1 MMTNKKGNHR
11 MNSNRFI
18 QIMKSR
24 QHIVLALLVAVALP
38 LSLVLSGCAAS
49 TPLTLAPPAVSPKE
63 PVTTPSALPVVS
75 LYDEEAIVTLYN
87 QTIPAVVEIKTVVRG
102 NESPG
107 GMFGTPNLRGQGSGF
122 IVDKE
127 GHILTNNHVV
137 DGASSVN
144 VTLHSGETLD
154 AQVVGTDREND
165 LALLKVDAG
174 KISSIS
180 PLPWGDSDNVKPGQM
195 AIALGSPFGLEGSIT
210 VGIISGVERV
220 MASAHERSIT
230 NMLQTDTAINP
241 GNSGGPLLD
250 SKGEVIGINTAIE
263 PSSNGIGF
271 AIPIN
276 NAKSLL
282 PALLQGG
289 EVSTPWLGI
298 SGTEIDQTLASK
310 LDLATD
316 HGVYVVSVMP
326 DSPAEKAGLV
336 PGGSDQG
343 SPTSGGDIIT
353 AINGREV
360 TAVSDLLQYLN
371 TKKVGEQVSL
381 TVIRGDETIVVE
393 VTLGEWPQDITL
405 PQG

>member
-1 MMTNKKGNHR
+1 MMTNKKGNHS

-18 QIMKSR
+18 QIVKSR
-24 QHIVLALLVAVALP
+24 QRIVLVLLIAVALP

-49 TPLTLAPPAVSPKE
+49 TPLTLAPPAISPRE
-63 PVTTPSALPVVS
+63 PVTAPSALPVVS

-87 QTIPAVVEIKTVVRG
+87 QMIPAVVEIKTVER
-102 NESPG
+102 
-107 GMFGTPNLRGQGSGF
+107 RGQGSGF

-137 DGASSVN
+137 DGASSVS

-165 LALLKVDAG
+165 LALLKVDTG

-180 PLPWGDSDNVKPGQM
+180 PLPWGNSDNVNPGQM

-220 MASAHERSIT
+220 MAGAHERSIT

-250 SKGEVIGINTAIE
+250 SKGEVIGINTAIQ
-263 PSSNGIGF
+263 PASNGIGF

-326 DSPAEKAGLV
+326 DSSAEKAGLV

-393 VTLGEWPQDITL
+393 VTLGEWPQDIAL

>member
-1 MMTNKKGNHR
+1 

-18 QIMKSR
+18 QIVKSR
-24 QHIVLALLVAVALP
+24 QRIVLVLLIAVALP

-49 TPLTLAPPAVSPKE
+49 TPLTVAPPAISPRE
-63 PVTTPSALPVVS
+63 PVTAPSALPVVS

-87 QTIPAVVEIKTVVRG
+87 QMIPAVVEIKTVER
-102 NESPG
+102 
-107 GMFGTPNLRGQGSGF
+107 RGQGSGF

-137 DGASSVN
+137 DGASSVS

-165 LALLKVDAG
+165 LALLKVDTG

-180 PLPWGDSDNVKPGQM
+180 PLPWGNSDNVNPGQM

-220 MASAHERSIT
+220 MAGAHERSIT

-250 SKGEVIGINTAIE
+250 SKGEVIGINTAIQ

-298 SGTEIDQTLASK
+298 SGTAIDQTLSSK
-310 LDLATD
+310 LDLAAD
-316 HGVYVVSVMP
+316 HGIYVVSVMQ

-360 TAVSDLLQYLN
+360 TAVSEILQYLN

-393 VTLGEWPQDITL
+393 VTLGEWPEDIVL

>member
-1 MMTNKKGNHR
+1 

-18 QIMKSR
+18 QIVKSR
-24 QHIVLALLVAVALP
+24 QRIVLVLLIAVALP

-49 TPLTLAPPAVSPKE
+49 TPLTLAPPAISPRE
-63 PVTTPSALPVVS
+63 PVTAPSTLPVVS

-87 QTIPAVVEIKTVVRG
+87 QMIPAVVEIKTVER
-102 NESPG
+102 
-107 GMFGTPNLRGQGSGF
+107 RGQGSGF

-137 DGASSVN
+137 DGASSVS

-165 LALLKVDAG
+165 LALLKVDTG

-180 PLPWGDSDNVKPGQM
+180 PLPWGNSDNVNPGQM

-220 MASAHERSIT
+220 MAGAHERSIT

-250 SKGEVIGINTAIE
+250 SKGEVIGINTAIQ

-316 HGVYVVSVMP
+316 HGVYVVSVIP
-326 DSPAEKAGLV
+326 DSSAEKAGLV

-360 TAVSDLLQYLN
+360 TAVSEILQYLN

-393 VTLGEWPQDITL
+393 VTLGEWPQDIVL

>member
-1 MMTNKKGNHR
+1 MMTNKKGNHS

-18 QIMKSR
+18 QIVKSR
-24 QHIVLALLVAVALP
+24 QRIVLVLLIAVALP

-49 TPLTLAPPAVSPKE
+49 TPLTVAPPAISPRE
-63 PVTTPSALPVVS
+63 PVTAPSALPVVS

-87 QTIPAVVEIKTVVRG
+87 QMIPAVVEIKTVER
-102 NESPG
+102 
-107 GMFGTPNLRGQGSGF
+107 RGQGSGF

-137 DGASSVN
+137 DGASSVS

-165 LALLKVDAG
+165 LALLKVDTG

-180 PLPWGDSDNVKPGQM
+180 PLPWGNSDNVNPGQM

-220 MASAHERSIT
+220 MAGAHERSIT

-250 SKGEVIGINTAIE
+250 SKGEVIGINTAIQ

-326 DSPAEKAGLV
+326 DSSAEKAGLV

-360 TAVSDLLQYLN
+360 TAVSEILQYLN

-393 VTLGEWPQDITL
+393 VTLGEWPEDIVL

>member
-1 MMTNKKGNHR
+1 MTNKKGNHS

-18 QIMKSR
+18 QIVKSR
-24 QHIVLALLVAVALP
+24 QRIVLVLLIAVALP

-49 TPLTLAPPAVSPKE
+49 TPLTLAPPAISPRE
-63 PVTTPSALPVVS
+63 PVTAPSALPVVS

-87 QTIPAVVEIKTVVRG
+87 QMIPAVVEIKTVER
-102 NESPG
+102 
-107 GMFGTPNLRGQGSGF
+107 RGQGSGF

-137 DGASSVN
+137 DGASSVS

-165 LALLKVDAG
+165 LALLKVDTG

-180 PLPWGDSDNVKPGQM
+180 PLPWGNSDNVNPGQM

-220 MASAHERSIT
+220 MAGAHERSIT

-250 SKGEVIGINTAIE
+250 SKGEVIGINTAIQ
-263 PSSNGIGF
+263 PASNGIGF

-326 DSPAEKAGLV
+326 DSSAEKAGLV

-360 TAVSDLLQYLN
+360 TAVSEILQYLN

-393 VTLGEWPQDITL
+393 VTLGEWPQDIVL

>member
-1 MMTNKKGNHR
+1 

-18 QIMKSR
+18 QIVKSR
-24 QHIVLALLVAVALP
+24 QRIVLVLLIAVALP

-49 TPLTLAPPAVSPKE
+49 TPLTLAPPAISPRE
-63 PVTTPSALPVVS
+63 PVTAPSALPVVS

-87 QTIPAVVEIKTVVRG
+87 QMIPAVVEIKTVER
-102 NESPG
+102 
-107 GMFGTPNLRGQGSGF
+107 RGQGSGF

-137 DGASSVN
+137 DGASSVS

-165 LALLKVDAG
+165 LALLKVDTG

-180 PLPWGDSDNVKPGQM
+180 PLPWGNSDNVNPGQM

-220 MASAHERSIT
+220 MAGAHERSIT

-250 SKGEVIGINTAIE
+250 SKGEVIGINTAIQ

-326 DSPAEKAGLV
+326 DSSAEKAGLV

-360 TAVSDLLQYLN
+360 TAVSEILQYLN

-393 VTLGEWPQDITL
+393 VTLGEWPQDIVL

>member
-1 MMTNKKGNHR
+1 
-11 MNSNRFI
+11 MNSNRFVR
-18 QIMKSR
+18 IMKSR
-24 QHIVLALLVAVALP
+24 QRIVLASLVAVALP

-63 PVTTPSALPVVS
+63 PVTAPSALPVVS

-87 QTIPAVVEIKTVVRG
+87 QTIPAVVEIRAVVR
-102 NESPG
+102 
-107 GMFGTPNLRGQGSGF
+107 RGQGSGF

-180 PLPWGDSDNVKPGQM
+180 PLPWGNSDNVKPGQM

-250 SKGEVIGINTAIE
+250 SKGEVIGINTAIQ

-289 EVSTPWLGI
+289 EVGTPWLGI

-310 LDLATD
+310 LDLATA

-393 VTLGEWPQDITL
+393 VTLGEWPQDIAL

>member
-1 MMTNKKGNHR
+1 

-165 LALLKVDAG
+165 LALLKVDTG

-220 MASAHERSIT
+220 MAGAHERSIT

-250 SKGEVIGINTAIE
+250 SKGEVIGINTAIQ

-393 VTLGEWPQDITL
+393 VTLGEWPQDIVL

>member
-1 MMTNKKGNHR
+1 
-11 MNSNRFI
+11 MNSNRFVR
-18 QIMKSR
+18 IMKSR
-24 QHIVLALLVAVALP
+24 QRIVLALLVAVAVP

-63 PVTTPSALPVVS
+63 PVTAPSALPVVS

-87 QTIPAVVEIKTVVRG
+87 QTIPAVVEIKTVVSG

-165 LALLKVDAG
+165 LALLKVDTE
-174 KISSIS
+174 KIISIS

-210 VGIISGVERV
+210 VGIISGVERA
-220 MASAHERSIT
+220 MAGAQARSIT
-230 NMLQTDTAINP
+230 NMLQTDAAINP

-250 SKGEVIGINTAIE
+250 SKGEVIGINTAIKA
-263 PSSNGIGF
+263 SSNGIGF

-289 EVSTPWLGI
+289 EVSTPWLGV
-298 SGTEIDQTLASK
+298 SGTEIDETLASK
-310 LDLATD
+310 LNLATD
-316 HGVYVVSVMP
+316 HGVYVVSVLP
-326 DSPAEKAGLV
+326 ASPAEKAGLV
-336 PGGSDQG
+336 PGGSDQSG
-343 SPTSGGDIIT
+343 PTPGGDIIT
-353 AINGREV
+353 AIDGRNV
-360 TAVSDLLQYLN
+360 ATVSDLLQYFN

-381 TVIRGDETIVVE
+381 TVIRGGKTITVE
-393 VTLGEWPQDITL
+393 VTLGEWPKDMPL

>member
-1 MMTNKKGNHR
+1 

-18 QIMKSR
+18 QIVKSR
-24 QHIVLALLVAVALP
+24 QRIVLVLLIAVALP

-49 TPLTLAPPAVSPKE
+49 TPLTLAPPAISPRE
-63 PVTTPSALPVVS
+63 PVTAPSALPVVS

-87 QTIPAVVEIKTVVRG
+87 QMIPAVVEIKTVER
-102 NESPG
+102 
-107 GMFGTPNLRGQGSGF
+107 RGQGSGF

-137 DGASSVN
+137 DGASSVS

-165 LALLKVDAG
+165 LALLKVDTG

-180 PLPWGDSDNVKPGQM
+180 PLPWGNSDNVNPGQM

-220 MASAHERSIT
+220 MAGAHERSIT

-250 SKGEVIGINTAIE
+250 SKGEVIGINTAIQ
-263 PSSNGIGF
+263 PASNGIGF

-360 TAVSDLLQYLN
+360 TAVSEILQYLN

-393 VTLGEWPQDITL
+393 VTLGEWPQDIVL

>member
-1 MMTNKKGNHR
+1 

-18 QIMKSR
+18 QIVKSR
-24 QHIVLALLVAVALP
+24 QRIVLVLLIAVALP

-49 TPLTLAPPAVSPKE
+49 TPLTLAPPAISPRE
-63 PVTTPSALPVVS
+63 PVTAPSALPVVS

-87 QTIPAVVEIKTVVRG
+87 QMIPAVVEIKTVER
-102 NESPG
+102 
-107 GMFGTPNLRGQGSGF
+107 RGQGSGF

-137 DGASSVN
+137 DGASSVS

-165 LALLKVDAG
+165 LALLKVDTG

-180 PLPWGDSDNVKPGQM
+180 PLPWGNSDNVNPGQM

-220 MASAHERSIT
+220 MAGAHERSIT

-250 SKGEVIGINTAIE
+250 SKGEVIGINTAIQ
-263 PSSNGIGF
+263 PASNGIGF

-326 DSPAEKAGLV
+326 DSSAEKAGLV

-343 SPTSGGDIIT
+343 SPASGGDIIT

-360 TAVSDLLQYLN
+360 TAVSEILQYLN

-393 VTLGEWPQDITL
+393 VTLGEWPQDIVL

>member
-1 MMTNKKGNHR
+1 

-18 QIMKSR
+18 QIVKSR
-24 QHIVLALLVAVALP
+24 QRIVLVLLIAVVLP

-49 TPLTLAPPAVSPKE
+49 TPLTLAPPAISPRE
-63 PVTTPSALPVVS
+63 PVTAPSALPVVS

-87 QTIPAVVEIKTVVRG
+87 QMIPAVVEIKTVER
-102 NESPG
+102 
-107 GMFGTPNLRGQGSGF
+107 RGQGSGF

-137 DGASSVN
+137 DGASSVS

-165 LALLKVDAG
+165 LALLKVDTG

-180 PLPWGDSDNVKPGQM
+180 PLPWGNSDNVNPGQM

-220 MASAHERSIT
+220 MAGAHERSIT

-250 SKGEVIGINTAIE
+250 SKGEVIGINTAIQ

-326 DSPAEKAGLV
+326 DSSAEKAGLV

-360 TAVSDLLQYLN
+360 TAVSEILQYLN

-393 VTLGEWPQDITL
+393 VTLGEWPQDIVL

>member
-1 MMTNKKGNHR
+1 
-11 MNSNRFI
+11 MNSNRFVR
-18 QIMKSR
+18 IMKSR
-24 QHIVLALLVAVALP
+24 QRIVLASLVAVALP

-63 PVTTPSALPVVS
+63 PVTAPSALPVVS

-87 QTIPAVVEIKTVVRG
+87 QTIPAVVEIRAVVR
-102 NESPG
+102 
-107 GMFGTPNLRGQGSGF
+107 RGQGSGF

-180 PLPWGDSDNVKPGQM
+180 PLPWGNSDNVKPGQM

-250 SKGEVIGINTAIE
+250 SKGEVIGINTAIQ

-316 HGVYVVSVMP
+316 HGIYVVSVMP

-360 TAVSDLLQYLN
+360 TAVSGLLQYLN

-393 VTLGEWPQDITL
+393 VTLGEWPQDIAL